1 MPVAAP
7 LIDEDDE
14 WSRDDY
20 TATIDQ
26 LAMYESKLLPQGLTI
41 KDSLLDY

>member
-20 TATIDQ
+20 IAAVDQ
-26 LAMYESKLLPQGLTI
+26 LAMYESEPLPQGLTI
-41 KDSLLDY
+41 KDSPLDY